1 MIILNCEMPKK
12 VGRHSFMMIFD
23 QFMSMV
29 MTEIDKKF
37 EQFQPTSLS
46 FTRKAAGKSIVSTAL
61 LHDKD
66 EEKHDKKSIFSH
78 VILIMNL

>member
-1 MIILNCEMPKK
+1 
-12 VGRHSFMMIFD
+12 MMIFD

-66 EEKHDKKSIFSH
+66 EEKHGKKSIFSH

>member
-1 MIILNCEMPKK
+1 MA
-12 VGRHSFMMIFD
+12 
-23 QFMSMV
+23 
-29 MTEIDKKF
+29 EIDKKF

-46 FTRKAAGKSIVSTAL
+46 FTRKAAGKSIVSPAL
-61 LHDKD
+61 LHDKG